1 MKKTSIT
8 VTEAARNF
16 AHCLN
21 RVRYQNMSFVLL
33 KNGKPFVRIVPES
46 DKVCTGGDLA
56 AALGGLEL
64 PADEA
69 RAWRRDLLKAR
80 KTLKPPE
87 NKWR

>member
-1 MKKTSIT
+1 MKKTAIT

-21 RVRYQNMSFVLL
+21 RVRYQYMSFVLM
-33 KNGKPFVRIVPES
+33 KNGQPLARLVPERE
-46 DKVCTGGDLA
+46 KVCTGGELA
-56 AALGGLEL
+56 AILADTEL

-69 RAWRRDLLKAR
+69 RAWRKDLLKAR
-80 KTLKPPE
+80 KTLRKPE